1 MKKLFVLSCVMLG
14 ITSVHA
20 QVLTTTVQD
29 TVATTVQST
38 PQYPT
43 SSYFSEKGN
52 SGSSSFLPNKLGASL
67 GVGTTGVTFDLS
79 TQFSDYIGLRAGVDW
94 VPNVKVNADLDLS
107 KVSGLSNTNP
117 AYSRFIAENGG
128 LPNKLTVQ
136 GKLNMTTFHFLIDV
150 YPFAEF
156 NSLHLTVGGY
166 FGAKKIVK
174 VYNKEEGALKAVSTF
189 NTSVT
194 GVNPN
199 THEGTFTYTDNN
211 GTTYSPVP
219 GVKQIGVELGD
230 YFLRPT
236 KEGNLDASI
245 QVSGF
250 RPYVG
255 IGIGRAVPRNRI
267 GVQCDLGC
275 QFWGT
280 PSVYVSGEEGE
291 EKLTKENTNGEGG
304 DALKILSKIT
314 VYPTLTIRLT
324 GRIF

>member
-94 VPNVKVNADLDLS
+94 LPNVKVDADLDLS
-107 KVSGLSNTNP
+107 KVSGLNNTNP
-117 AYSRFIAENGG
+117 AYSKFIAENGG

-174 VYNKEEGALKAVSTF
+174 VYNKEEGALKAVSKF

-199 THEGTFTYTDNN
+199 THEGTFTYKN
-211 GTTYSPVP
+211 YPSVP

-236 KEGNLDASI
+236 DEGNLDASI

-291 EKLTKENTNGEGG
+291 KKLTKENTNGEGG

>member
-43 SSYFSEKGN
+43 FSYFSEKGN

-107 KVSGLSNTNP
+107 KVSGLSNTDP
-117 AYSRFIAENGG
+117 AYSQFLADNGVAS
-128 LPNKLTVQ
+128 LPNNLKVQ

-166 FGAKKIVK
+166 FGSKKIVK
-174 VYNKEEGALKAVSTF
+174 VYNKDEGALKAVSNF
-189 NTSVT
+189 NSSLT
-194 GVNPN
+194 GVDRE
-199 THEGTFTYTDNN
+199 THVGTFIYGSNTPI
-211 GTTYSPVP
+211 S

-230 YFLRPT
+230 YFLEPT
-236 KEGNLDASI
+236 TDGNLNASI
-245 QVSGF
+245 QVAGF

-280 PSVYVSGEEGE
+280 PDVYVNGKNGE

>member
-1 MKKLFVLSCVMLG
+1 MMLG
-14 ITSVHA
+14 FASVQA
-20 QVLTTTVQD
+20 QVLTTVRD
-29 TVATTVQST
+29 TVVTTVQNTAS
-38 PQYPT
+38 QYPT
-43 SSYFSEKGN
+43 SSYFSEKEN
-52 SGSSSFLPNKLGASL
+52 SGSGSFLPNKLGVSL

-94 VPNVKVNADLDLS
+94 LPNVKVDADLDLS
-107 KVSGLSNTNP
+107 KVSGLSSTDAGYNQFL
-117 AYSRFIAENGG
+117 ADNGG
-128 LPNKLTVQ
+128 VLPNKLKVQ

-166 FGAKKIVK
+166 FGSKKIVK
-174 VYNKEEGALKAVSTF
+174 VYNKEEGALKAVSNF
-189 NTSVT
+189 NSILT
-194 GVNPN
+194 GVDPE
-199 THEGTFTYTDNN
+199 THVGTFMYGSNT
-211 GTTYSPVP
+211 PVS

-230 YFLRPT
+230 YFLEPNT
-236 KEGNLDASI
+236 DGNLDASI
-245 QVSGF
+245 QVAGF

-280 PSVYVSGEEGE
+280 PSVYVNGKNGE

-304 DALKILSKIT
+304 DVLKILSKVT
-314 VYPTLTIRLT
+314 VYPTLTVRLT

>member
-1 MKKLFVLSCVMLG
+1 MLG

-94 VPNVKVNADLDLS
+94 LPNVKVDADLDLS
-107 KVSGLSNTNP
+107 KVSGLNNTDL
-117 AYSRFIAENGG
+117 AYSQFIAENGG

-166 FGAKKIVK
+166 FGSKKIVK
-174 VYNKEEGALKAVSTF
+174 VYNKEEGALKAVSKF
-189 NTSVT
+189 NSSVT

-199 THEGTFTYTDNN
+199 THEGTFTYKN
-211 GTTYSPVP
+211 YQSVP

-236 KEGNLDASI
+236 DEGNLDASI

-280 PSVYVSGEEGE
+280 PSVYVSGAEGE